1 MIKSPAAA
9 VLWESWRLSRFS
21 LVTLMFCSIVGG
33 AILVIALETRG
44 ERLALLLAAFVA
56 LVLTPTWTFR
66 LRKGGGFPMTLG
78 FTRPIATWILV
89 GVPMAYVA
97 ASAAIV
103 FLIPTLFLTAAFGLS
118 LPLLPAAALIV
129 TARFVLLAASWWTGS
144 TAIGVTGWMIAYLL
158 TIRRVFHG
166 VAGGNDPSAGT
177 WVENLT
183 VSADGLGVMALVAAS
198 SVGLTVFGVA
208 RQRRGDDRFGSRGRA
223 TPGAA
228 AARRFA
234 IVSRLSDLIRPPCP
248 VSSPLAAQAWYEMR
262 TGARVL
268 SRGIMSAMGF
278 TLVVLVASPLKEE
291 SGGYFY
297 ANTALVWGLAVPVIA
312 GARSVLGVRRTQGK
326 TYLSPFDAIRPA
338 GTGRLVGLKVA
349 IASAG
354 ILLSWVAMVTAFW
367 VLPTDFMGLGPKR
380 DFTDELRL
388 ATSVELVLAAL
399 IPPLFVVTLM
409 AYAGAIHALFLR
421 NPRGVVIGGQVVGI
435 YLVGMIYALAT
446 DRVTDSAMLA
456 QLAVI
461 TVAGV
466 VVTLHLYRRV
476 LSERI
481 LGARGLTVAV
491 ALGIL
496 LGAGGRFYWP
506 RVGGSGADAGV
517 ASMLPLAVVVLVPLL
532 ALVLAPWSFARIRHR

>member
-1 MIKSPAAA
+1 MKSPAAA

-56 LVLTPTWTFR
+56 LVLTPIWTLR
-66 LRKGGGFPMTLG
+66 LRKGGGFPMTLA
-78 FTRPIATWILV
+78 FNRPIATWILV

-97 ASAAIV
+97 ASAAVV
-103 FLIPTLFLTAAFGLS
+103 FLVPTLMLTAAFGLS
-118 LPLLPAAALIV
+118 LPLLPAAAVIV
-129 TARFVLLAASWWTGS
+129 TGRFVLLAASWWTGS
-144 TAIGVTGWMIAYLL
+144 AAIGFTGWMIAYLL
-158 TIRRVFHG
+158 AFRRLFLG
-166 VAGGNDPSAGT
+166 SAGGNDSSPGA
-177 WVENLT
+177 WMENLT
-183 VSADGLGVMALVAAS
+183 VSADGLGVMALVVAS

-208 RQRRGDDRFGSRGRA
+208 RQRRGDDGFGSRSRA
-223 TPGAA
+223 TPGA

-234 IVSRLSDLIRPPCP
+234 IVSRLSDLIRLPCP
-248 VSSPLAAQAWYEMR
+248 VSSPMAAQAWYEMR
-262 TGARVL
+262 TGGARVL

-278 TLVVLVASPLKEE
+278 ALVVLIASPLNEE

-297 ANTALVWGLAVPVIA
+297 ANTALVWGLAMPVIA

-326 TYLSPFDAIRPA
+326 TYLSSFDAIRPA
-338 GTGRLVGLKVA
+338 GTGRLIGLKVA

-380 DFTDELRL
+380 DFTDALRL

-399 IPPLFVVTLM
+399 IPPLFVVALM
-409 AYAGAIHALFLR
+409 AYAVAIHALFLR

-456 QLAVI
+456 QLAVV

-466 VVTLHLYRRV
+466 VVTLHLYWRV

-481 LGARGLTVAV
+481 LGAGGLTVAV
-491 ALGIL
+491 ALGIF
-496 LGAGGRFYWP
+496 LGAGGRFYRP